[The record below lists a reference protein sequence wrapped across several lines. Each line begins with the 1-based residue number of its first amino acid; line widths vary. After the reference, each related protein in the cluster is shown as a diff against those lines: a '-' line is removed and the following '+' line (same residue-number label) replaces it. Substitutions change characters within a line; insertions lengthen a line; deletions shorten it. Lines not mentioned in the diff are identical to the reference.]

1 MNLWVSLIISLL
13 LSAGAAVMLRLDKL
27 ITGPGV
33 GRLKKSV
40 QEKLRLK
47 KQGKRVPLKKQ
58 IELMA
63 GKKRQNFI
71 ARNFT
76 EAAALLQENHEEQR
90 VRGVYILSAACGFI
104 GLVAAAAFGN
114 YFLIAP
120 LVLGGSM
127 IPSWVV
133 KLTASGRKKQLNN
146 ELEVALSGVTTSYI
160 RSDNLIAAVEE
171 NLVYMDGLVKREF
184 TKFVNENKLINSN
197 IFLGIQKLS
206 RSIDNVTFHEWCD
219 AMYQC
224 QSDRTLKAALFP
236 IINRFSETKSIQAEL
251 DTMMMIPFK
260 DTVLMVL
267 IVILSIPMMYLLSP
281 EWYDVLT
288 KTIPGQMI
296 LALVAFT
303 VIFSIN
309 KAVLLTK
316 PIRYGDD

>member
-1 MNLWVSLIISLL
+1 MNLWVSLVISLL
-13 LSAGAAVMLRLDKL
+13 LSVGAVILLQLDRV
-27 ITGPGV
+27 ITGSAVKQVKKNVKEKIRSRKV
-33 GRLKKSV
+33 GRHIS
-40 QEKLRLK
+40 
-47 KQGKRVPLKKQ
+47 LKKQ
-58 IELMA
+58 IELMS
-63 GKKRQNFI
+63 GRKRQNFI

-76 EAAALLQENHEEQR
+76 EAVTLLQENHEEQR
-90 VRGVYILSAACGFI
+90 VRGVYILSTICGII
-104 GLVAAAAFGN
+104 GLIVSFAFEN

-120 LVLGGSM
+120 LVLGGFM

-133 KLTASGRKKQLNN
+133 KLSASGRKKQLNN

-160 RSDNLIAAVEE
+160 RSDNLISAVEE
-171 NLVYMDGLVKREF
+171 NLVYMDGIVKREF

-251 DTMMMIPFK
+251 DTLMMMPFK
-260 DTVLMVL
+260 DTILMVM

-281 EWYDVLT
+281 EWYAVLT
-288 KTIPGQMI
+288 QTIPGQII
-296 LALVAFT
+296 LSLVAFAI
-303 VIFSIN
+303 IFSVN
-309 KAVLLTK
+309 KAVSLTK